1 LSVDLSRIRIVLVE
15 PKVPENI
22 GMSARAIK
30 NCGLSRLILVNPADY
45 LSPAAVRPAMEA
57 YPLVTSAEVHG
68 DLDAALAGSRMVAGT
83 TRRAGQDRRPL
94 LTPAEW
100 IRDFL
105 PRAEGADVSILFGTE
120 KDGLSRAAVDRCDA
134 LIGIPA
140 HPGYASFNLAQAV
153 LLVAYE
159 LFRASGVAAPPGSQR
174 EPLADQLQREEL
186 YRHLEEVLLRIGFL
200 HENNPGRI
208 MGSLRRLF
216 GRTGLE
222 EREVRI
228 LRGILSQ
235 IEWAL
240 KSERE
245 EGRKRR
251 T

>member
-1 LSVDLSRIRIVLVE
+1 LSLDLSRIRIVLVE

-22 GMSARAIK
+22 GMAARALR
-30 NCGLSRLILVNPADY
+30 NCGLSRLVLVDPADY
-45 LSPAAVRPAMEA
+45 RSPAAMRPAMEA
-57 YPLVTSAEVHG
+57 YPLVESAEVHA

-83 TRRAGQDRRPL
+83 TRRMGQDRRPL

-105 PRAEGADVSILFGTE
+105 PRAEAEEVSILFGTE
-120 KDGLSRAAVDRCDA
+120 KDGLSRAAVERCDA

-140 HPGYASFNLAQAV
+140 HSGYPSFNLAQAV

-159 LFRASGVAAPPGSQR
+159 LFRASGVVASHASHAQ
-174 EPLADQLQREEL
+174 PLADQTQREDF
-186 YRHLEEVLLRIGFL
+186 YRHLEEILLRIGFL

-222 EREVRI
+222 EREIRI

-240 KSERE
+240 GSRRE
-245 EGRKRR
+245 GGREGGS
-251 T
+251 